1 MDTCVIFHCILP
13 RLLLVLADLTA
24 LLPVRGPGGDEDVL
38 VADAPAEQ
46 PWLSCRISIHDEP
59 GRRHP
64 LPQLQQFLSP

>member
-1 MDTCVIFHCILP
+1 MDARIIFNCILP
-13 RLLLVLADLTA
+13 HLLLVLADLAA
-24 LLPVRGPGGDEDVL
+24 LLPVRGPGVDEDVL

-64 LPQLQQFLSP
+64 LPQLQQFFPP